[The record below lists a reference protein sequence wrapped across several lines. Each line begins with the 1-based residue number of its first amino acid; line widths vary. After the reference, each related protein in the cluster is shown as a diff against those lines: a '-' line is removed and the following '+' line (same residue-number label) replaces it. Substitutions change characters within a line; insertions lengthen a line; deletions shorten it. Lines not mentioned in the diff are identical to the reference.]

1 MTAQLDRDKAIDG
14 LFDSLFSFFDIVE
27 DLSHETVDALKERS
41 DILSRITHQTLEC
54 HYFIIEFYKT
64 EGFRTSISSF
74 VVHRADRWSS
84 AACP

>member
-27 DLSHETVDALKERS
+27 DLSSHETVDALKERS
-41 DILSRITHQTLEC
+41 DMILSRITHQTLEC

-64 EGFRTSISSF
+64 EGFRAQI
-74 VVHRADRWSS
+74 
-84 AACP
+84 

>member
-64 EGFRTSISSF
+64 EGFRAQI
-74 VVHRADRWSS
+74 
-84 AACP
+84 